1 MSLIN
6 KFLLFILG
14 NARIEELFHYVNEHE
29 ETVRDFEVYLIK
41 GNSVYENE
49 EGFFRE
55 LHDIIELNGLTNLY
69 ATNNDL
75 LSYGFVKTGHILT
88 IFSPKTYIDKI
99 QHIAEERN
107 IQLHIIKLRKRRY
120 TNGESRRFD

>member
-75 LSYGFVKTGHILT
+75 LSYGFVKTGHILM

>member
-29 ETVRDFEVYLIK
+29 ETVRNFEVYLIK

-75 LSYGFVKTGHILT
+75 LSYGFIKTGRILT

-99 QHIAEERN
+99 QHIAEERD
-107 IQLHIIKLRKRRY
+107 IQLHIIK
-120 TNGESRRFD
+120 

>member
-99 QHIAEERN
+99 HHIAEERN
-107 IQLHIIKLRKRRY
+107 IQLHIIK
-120 TNGESRRFD
+120 

>member
-6 KFLLFILG
+6 KFLLYILS
-14 NARIEELFHYVNEHE
+14 NSRIEELFHYVNEHE

-55 LHDIIELNGLTNLY
+55 LHDIIELNGISNAIFHANTKSGGLTNLY

-99 QHIAEERN
+99 QHIAEERD
-107 IQLHIIKLRKRRY
+107 IQLHIIK
-120 TNGESRRFD
+120 